1 MSEKEKDSLELADD
15 FLLSDDKTMI
25 DAVDLIERLYA
36 ELEDAQMHITL
47 MCLEMKKLGDKFSLD
62 E

>member
-15 FLLSDDKTMI
+15 FLLSDDKKMI

-47 MCLEMKKLGDKFSLD
+47 MCLEIQKLGHKFSLH